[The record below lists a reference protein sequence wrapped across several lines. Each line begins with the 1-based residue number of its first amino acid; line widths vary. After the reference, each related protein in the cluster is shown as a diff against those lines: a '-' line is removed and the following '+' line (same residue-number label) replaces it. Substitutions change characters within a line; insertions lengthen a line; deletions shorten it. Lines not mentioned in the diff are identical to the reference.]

1 MVKIKN
7 SISKQLKE
15 FLPKKQL
22 KEFLPKKQLK
32 EFLGQKKLKE
42 FLAQKKLKEFLPK
55 KQLKEFL
62 AQKKLKEFLSVNNL
76 IIKKNKSFFVN
87 NNFKSLYYTVLTSFL
102 IIFLSFLL
110 PSIIEFQKNSIFV
123 YNEIENKSK
132 SNLEKILDGEPLEK
146 LSKIDEGLDLKNLY
160 EDVFKFDDL
169 PTDTVRLNA
178 STIEQLFK
186 DTNYNLKN
194 IRKTKLVKP
203 ISLSLLPEEMKM
215 IENSQKRKNLFIK
228 IILPLIL
235 EENNRIKLDRKKLF
249 AILNKNNNS
258 DQEKKWLNK
267 KFKQYGVLNKDLST
281 LKIRMDLIP
290 VSLAIAQAAK
300 ETGWGTSRFA
310 LEGNA
315 LFGQWTWSGEGI
327 KPAGADS
334 DATHKVMKFKILKSS
349 VRAYQRN
356 LNTHSSYKQFRLAR
370 AELRDNKRNLSSII
384 LVNYL
389 DKYAA
394 TGKEYV
400 KILKQIIKQNNL
412 TDFDDVKLL
421 PTSIQLKSLI

>member
-1 MVKIKN
+1 MGKIKN
-7 SISKQLKE
+7 SISRQLKE
-15 FLPKKQL
+15 FFPKKQL
-22 KEFLPKKQLK
+22 KEFFPKKQ
-32 EFLGQKKLKE
+32 
-42 FLAQKKLKEFLPK
+42 LKEFLPK

-87 NNFKSLYYTVLTSFL
+87 NNFKSFYYTVLSSFL

-110 PSIIEFQKNSIFV
+110 PTIIEFQNNNIFV
-123 YNEIENKSK
+123 SKEIENKSK
-132 SNLEKILDGEPLEK
+132 SNLEKVLDGEPLEK
-146 LSKIDEGLDLKNLY
+146 LTKIDEGLDLKNLY

-215 IENSQKRKNLFIK
+215 IESSQKRKNLFIK

-249 AILNKNNNS
+249 VILNKNNNS
-258 DQEKKWLNK
+258 DQEKRWLNK
-267 KFKQYGVLNKDLST
+267 KFKQYGVLKRDLST